1 MLLNSVQDC
10 DYLNFTLG
18 EVCANIM
25 NEDFLHRLCYA
36 NNNYVVSTNGIN
48 LSKSR

>member
-1 MLLNSVQDC
+1 MLLNSEQDY

-25 NEDFLHRLCYA
+25 NEDFFAWLVLC
-36 NNNYVVSTNGIN
+36 
-48 LSKSR
+48 